1 MTGRTSTKYKAL
13 KPSRAGSDLLIW
25 EDSRGKVHRDRI
37 GPERIHD
44 PLHLANPARIPV
56 PYQAMPNRH
65 GKYWFSQTGNHVW
78 HESMFERWALMM
90 LDFGADV
97 IAVSSQP
104 CLLEFTDG
112 SYHYPDFFVIF
123 GDGSRGLIDVHSE
136 TITDEE
142 TLLGFQSTQSACRRI
157 GWSYELLRH
166 VNPVVIRNL
175 ELLMMYRHPIN
186 SIHDDQRKTLLE
198 AVDGLPFGEAVH
210 VDPSV
215 PSTLTTCRIYQ
226 LLWTGELIA
235 DLTRPF
241 GDYTILRSN

>member
-112 SYHYPDFFVIF
+112 SYHYPISSSSSEMAAAALSMFTPRPSPTRRRFSASKARNLPAA
-123 GDGSRGLIDVHSE
+123 GSDGRTS
-136 TITDEE
+136 
-142 TLLGFQSTQSACRRI
+142 
-157 GWSYELLRH
+157 LLRH